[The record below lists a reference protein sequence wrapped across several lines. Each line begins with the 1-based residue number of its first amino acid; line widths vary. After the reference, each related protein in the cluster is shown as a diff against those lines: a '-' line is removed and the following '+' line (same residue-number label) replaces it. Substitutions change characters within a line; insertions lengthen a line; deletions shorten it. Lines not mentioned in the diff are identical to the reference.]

1 MAKEMTKQVNFLPPL
16 ILISI
21 SLLFLSVDLFARTM
35 SFQGQF
41 SGWLNY
47 KENAAPNISIGL
59 RYLPELRIS
68 QLLTKG
74 KNIDAE
80 IAVNSQGS
88 APVDALNN
96 FADNSETKLYRLWL
110 RYYTAQF
117 EARFGLQK
125 INFGPAKI
133 MRSLIWF
140 DKLDPQDPFKLTEG
154 VYGLLTRYYFLNNS
168 NLWFW
173 GLFGNTSLKGLEF
186 VKTDKERVEFGGRY
200 QVPLHKGELALSYN
214 QRYVDRTEWNRKM
227 SSLLSDGLENRY
239 ALDGIWD
246 IGIGLWF
253 ESVLGEIKIGKNE
266 KMWRQFFTIG
276 GDYTF
281 QSGIHLLLEHFLQLS
296 GEKTDKM
303 NEISKISTLSLDY
316 KISIIDSINA
326 IGYYDWKNEKIYS
339 YLGWQRTYD
348 NWQVNLLAFSNREE
362 SSSGFSGKGVQ
373 CIITYNH

>member
-1 MAKEMTKQVNFLPPL
+1 
-16 ILISI
+16 
-21 SLLFLSVDLFARTM
+21 
-35 SFQGQF
+35 
-41 SGWLNY
+41 
-47 KENAAPNISIGL
+47 
-59 RYLPELRIS
+59 
-68 QLLTKG
+68 
-74 KNIDAE
+74 
-80 IAVNSQGS
+80 
-88 APVDALNN
+88 
-96 FADNSETKLYRLWL
+96 
-110 RYYTAQF
+110 
-117 EARFGLQK
+117 
-125 INFGPAKI
+125 
-133 MRSLIWF
+133 
-140 DKLDPQDPFKLTEG
+140 
-154 VYGLLTRYYFLNNS
+154 
-168 NLWFW
+168 
-173 GLFGNTSLKGLEF
+173 
-186 VKTDKERVEFGGRY
+186 
-200 QVPLHKGELALSYN
+200 
-214 QRYVDRTEWNRKM
+214 M

-348 NWQVNLLAFSNREE
+348 NWQVNLLAFSNRED
-362 SSSGFSGKGVQ
+362 SNSTFRGSGLH
-373 CIITYNH
+373 CILTYNH